1 MRLLAIILGAGCL
14 AVAGFVVVIG
24 QFTQSYQ
31 IELGR
36 QQDEI
41 NKGSLCQQVGSN
53 LLRDMGQV
61 AIQNERMR
69 NLLQKHGFTLTV
81 NPNPPAQPPTR

>member
-1 MRLLAIILGAGCL
+1 MRLLAIILGGACL
-14 AVAGFVVVIG
+14 AASGFLVIIG
-24 QFTQSYQ
+24 QFTQAQ
-31 IELGR
+31 QLELGR

-53 LLRDMGQV
+53 LLRDMGQI
-61 AIQNERMR
+61 ALQNERMR

-81 NPNPPAQPPTR
+81 NPNPPPQQTNP

>member
-1 MRLLAIILGAGCL
+1 MRLLAIILSAGCL
-14 AVAGFVVVIG
+14 AVTAFLVVIG
-24 QFTQSYQ
+24 QVTQAQ
-31 IELGR
+31 QMRLGR

-41 NKGSLCQQVGSN
+41 NRGALCQQVGAN

-69 NLLQKHGFTLTV
+69 DLLQRHGFTLTV
-81 NPNPPAQPPTR
+81 NPNPPAQTPIR